1 MKKILLIGLV
11 GSLVFGGVNFNKGV
25 EYGGL
30 DNDAAAGGV
39 TVTGTMGV
47 NFDLNDT
54 MSLGWDTGR
63 GMTVDA
69 AGPAGVT
76 VRLGYMGAT
85 TSSIGVGYNWW
96 TGGTA
101 IKTTIGTSIDYST
114 SGANEDEAKL
124 NLNLGW
130 GF

>member
-1 MKKILLIGLV
+1 MIVLL
-11 GSLVFGGVNFNKGV
+11 GSFVFSGVNFNKGV
-25 EYGGL
+25 SYGDL
-30 DNDAAAGGV
+30 DGAV

-54 MSLGWDTGR
+54 MSLGWDTAR

-69 AGPAGVT
+69 AGPGGVAI
-76 VRLGYMGAT
+76 RLGYKGN
-85 TSSIGVGYNWW
+85 TSSIGAGYNWW
-96 TGGTA
+96 SGGDE

-114 SGANEDEAKL
+114 SGAGTDVTSIS
-124 NLNLGW
+124 LNLGW

>member
-1 MKKILLIGLV
+1 MKKILLLGLV
-11 GSLVFGGVNFNKGV
+11 GSFIFGGVSFNKGV
-25 EYGGL
+25 SYSDL
-30 DNDAAAGGV
+30 DKDSGV

-47 NFDLNDT
+47 NFDLDKDGK

-69 AGPAGVT
+69 AAGSAGVAT
-76 VRLGYMGAT
+76 RLGYKGN
-85 TSSIGVGYNWW
+85 TSSIGVGYDWW
-96 TGGTA
+96 SGGDE

-114 SGANEDEAKL
+114 SGAGTDATSIS
-124 NLNLGW
+124 LNLGW

>member
-1 MKKILLIGLV
+1 MKKILLIGIV
-11 GSLVFGGVNFNKGV
+11 GTFVFAGVNFNKGV
-25 EYGGL
+25 SYSDL
-30 DNDAAAGGV
+30 DKDAGV
-39 TVTGTMGV
+39 TVTGTMGIS
-47 NFDLNDT
+47 FDLNDS

-69 AGPAGVT
+69 AGPAGVGI
-76 VRLGYMGAT
+76 RLGYMGN

-96 TGGTA
+96 SGGDA

-114 SGANEDEAKL
+114 SGAGTDATSIS
-124 NLNLGW
+124 LNLGW

>member
-1 MKKILLIGLV
+1 MKKLIMVMLL
-11 GSLVFGGVNFNKGV
+11 GSFIFSGVNFNKGV
-25 EYGGL
+25 SYGDL
-30 DNDAAAGGV
+30 DGDV

-47 NFDLNDT
+47 NFDLNDK

-69 AGPAGVT
+69 AAGSAGGAI
-76 VRLGYMGAT
+76 RLGYKGN
-85 TSSIGVGYNWW
+85 TSSIGVGYDWW
-96 TGGTA
+96 SGGDE

-114 SGANEDEAKL
+114 SGAGTDATSIS
-124 NLNLGW
+124 LNLGW

>member
-1 MKKILLIGLV
+1 MKKLIMVMLL
-11 GSLVFGGVNFNKGV
+11 GSFIFSGVNFNKGV
-25 EYGGL
+25 SYGDL
-30 DNDAAAGGV
+30 DGDV

-47 NFDLNDT
+47 NFDLNDK

-69 AGPAGVT
+69 AGPAGVAI
-76 VRLGYMGAT
+76 RLGYMGAV
-85 TSSIGVGYNWW
+85 SSIGVGYNWW
-96 TGGTA
+96 SGGDA

-114 SGANEDEAKL
+114 STAGDDAASIS
-124 NLNLGW
+124 LNLGW

>member
-1 MKKILLIGLV
+1 MKKLIMIVLL
-11 GSLVFGGVNFNKGV
+11 GSFVFSGVNFNKGV
-25 EYGGL
+25 SYGDL
-30 DNDAAAGGV
+30 DGAV
-39 TVTGTMGV
+39 SVTGTMGV
-47 NFDLNDT
+47 NFDLNDS

-76 VRLGYMGAT
+76 IRLGYMGA

-96 TGGTA
+96 SGGDA

-114 SGANEDEAKL
+114 SGAGTDATSVC
-124 NLNLGW
+124 LNLGW

>member
-1 MKKILLIGLV
+1 MKNILLIGIV
-11 GSLVFGGVNFNKGV
+11 GSFVFAGVSFNKGV
-25 EYGGL
+25 SYGDL
-30 DNDAAAGGV
+30 DKDTGV
-39 TVTGTMGV
+39 TVSGTMGV
-47 NFDLNDT
+47 NFDLNDS

-69 AGPAGVT
+69 DGPKGVII
-76 VRLGYMGAT
+76 RLGYMGN

-96 TGGTA
+96 SGGDA

-114 SGANEDEAKL
+114 SGAGSDATSIS
-124 NLNLGW
+124 LNLGW

>member
-1 MKKILLIGLV
+1 MKKILLIGIV
-11 GSLVFGGVNFNKGV
+11 GTFVFAGVNFNKGV
-25 EYGGL
+25 AYSDL
-30 DNDAAAGGV
+30 DSEDGV
-39 TVTGTMGV
+39 QVDGTMGV
-47 NFDLNDT
+47 NFDLNDS

-69 AGPAGVT
+69 DGPKGVGI
-76 VRLGYMGAT
+76 RLGYKGT

-96 TGGTA
+96 SGGDE

-114 SGANEDEAKL
+114 PGGGEDATSIS
-124 NLNLGW
+124 LNLGW